1 MARLTLVDGENITR
15 PTYEVMKKRV
25 ELSFQV
31 IQALQAEVESYRELS
46 KIKDDRLKTLET
58 LLRKMHKKM

>member
-1 MARLTLVDGENITR
+1 MARRTLVDGENITR